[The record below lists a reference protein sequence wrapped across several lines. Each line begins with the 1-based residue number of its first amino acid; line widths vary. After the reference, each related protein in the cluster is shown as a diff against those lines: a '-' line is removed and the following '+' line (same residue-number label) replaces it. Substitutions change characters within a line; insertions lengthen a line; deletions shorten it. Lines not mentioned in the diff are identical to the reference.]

1 MDKLSSGIRKIL
13 SNMTHHKKPEISKRL
28 ARIEGHVR
36 GIQRMVDEDKGYP
49 DIVQQISA
57 VRAALD
63 GVVEVMV
70 QDLVEHYVSQS
81 RDEKGKK
88 VAIELKDTVSNIF

>member
-1 MDKLSSGIRKIL
+1 
-13 SNMTHHKKPEISKRL
+13 MTHHKKPEILKRL

-36 GIQRMVDEDKGYP
+36 GIQRIVNEDKSYA

-57 VRAALD
+57 VGAALD

-70 QDLVEHYVSQS
+70 QDLLEHYVSQT
-81 RDEKGKK
+81 RDERGRK
-88 VAIELKDTVSNIF
+88 VTIELKDAISNTF

>member
-1 MDKLSSGIRKIL
+1 MLEAFKEWLMRIRTTR
-13 SNMTHHKKPEISKRL
+13 NY
-28 ARIEGHVR
+28 A
-36 GIQRMVDEDKGYP
+36 

-70 QDLVEHYVSQS
+70 QDLVEHYLSQT
-81 RDEKGKK
+81 RDEKGKE